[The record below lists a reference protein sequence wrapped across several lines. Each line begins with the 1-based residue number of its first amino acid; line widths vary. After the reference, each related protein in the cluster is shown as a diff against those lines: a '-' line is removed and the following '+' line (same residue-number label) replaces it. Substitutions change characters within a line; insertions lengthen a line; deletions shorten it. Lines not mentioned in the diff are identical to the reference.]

1 MAFPLYIEVPMEF
14 QEDDYSCV
22 PLCVKMIFDFIHQN
36 NKDCYIPICTIEE
49 IKLAMGTDLLGTSLS
64 GVDGLNEMLLKARP
78 SIEFE
83 GKENCSLSEIE
94 QEIRFDKPVIAWLKM
109 PFPHSVV
116 ITGIDMGRLMVFY
129 NDPQKG
135 KEEMQMG
142 KFMSCW
148 EAIDKVLIKVKIGE
162 NKQTTMPE
170 FVKSAIEGNET
181 K

>member
-1 MAFPLYIEVPMEF
+1 MAFPAYIEIPIVF

-22 PLCVKMIFDFIHQN
+22 PVCIKMVLTFISNQN
-36 NKDCYIPICTIEE
+36 SNYYIPINTIEE
-49 IKLAMGTDLLGTSLS
+49 ISRAMGTDLLGTSLS
-64 GVDGLNEMLLKARP
+64 GVEGLNLCLLKSLP

-83 GKENCSLSEIE
+83 GKENCSLAEIE
-94 QEIRFDKPVIAWLKM
+94 QEISIGNPVIAWLKM
-109 PFPHSVV
+109 PYPHSIV
-116 ITGIDMGRLMVFY
+116 ITGIDMQSLKVFF

-148 EAIDKVLIKVKIGE
+148 ESIDKVLIKVKIGE
-162 NKQTTMPE
+162 NKQTTMPD
-170 FVKSAIEGNET
+170 FVKSAIEGNEI